1 MRIAAE
7 KKAKK
12 QEAVPT
18 AEERISLMPVQKSL
32 SEPPRPSAQ
41 PLPSHV
47 EGFETFSLDDP
58 RGRDDEEDDRRPID
72 PDSVFNLP
80 KSKKDEDE
88 E

>member
-1 MRIAAE
+1 VAAE

-32 SEPPRPSAQ
+32 AEPARASAQ

-47 EGFETFSLDDP
+47 EGFQSFSLDDP
-58 RGRDDEEDDRRPID
+58 RGRDEREDEDRGPLD

-80 KSKKDEDE
+80 KTKKGEDED
-88 E
+88 